1 MTGGFY
7 PRFGHQTTVHQ
18 HQLGT
23 AAVRHL
29 LQLLFFK
36 HTFAF
41 ILGLFLALLFLSD
54 SSPIIVLSCRS
65 VRHSL
70 LILNLLKLLDL
81 PMLLHGFVKIDN
93 WIYKFS
99 QGFVKICIYGFLQ
112 VVTWICQSCS
122 RYFSLFA
129 KQNQDF
135 KPCWSFC
142 FVKVLKSQSTEWWM
156 PWVRCAGSNVLFSS
170 LQKRTKLMR
179 IKIKIKL
186 FHSHLILAVSIWYLM
201 CAKYEH
207 LDHPWPQNSERSK
220 CIAHCTRFKSDFS
233 PTIYDTRTGLKCI
246 VLS

>member
-41 ILGLFLALLFLSD
+41 ILDLFLALLFLSD

-142 FVKVLKSQSTEWWM
+142 FVKVLKSQSTE
-156 PWVRCAGSNVLFSS
+156 CLGSVVTVAMFYFPVCES
-170 LQKRTKLMR
+170 
-179 IKIKIKL
+179 
-186 FHSHLILAVSIWYLM
+186 V
-201 CAKYEH
+201 
-207 LDHPWPQNSERSK
+207 QN
-220 CIAHCTRFKSDFS
+220 
-233 PTIYDTRTGLKCI
+233 
-246 VLS
+246 

>member
-1 MTGGFY
+1 MTGDFY

-81 PMLLHGFVKIDN
+81 PMLLHGFVKINN
-93 WIYKFS
+93 WIY
-99 QGFVKICIYGFLQ
+99 GFVKICIYGFLQ
-112 VVTWICQSCS
+112 FVVTNMNINMNLS
-122 RYFSLFA
+122 
-129 KQNQDF
+129 
-135 KPCWSFC
+135 
-142 FVKVLKSQSTEWWM
+142 
-156 PWVRCAGSNVLFSS
+156 
-170 LQKRTKLMR
+170 
-179 IKIKIKL
+179 KL
-186 FHSHLILAVSIWYLM
+186 FYVFLAL
-201 CAKYEH
+201 CQTK
-207 LDHPWPQNSERSK
+207 PR
-220 CIAHCTRFKSDFS
+220 
-233 PTIYDTRTGLKCI
+233 
-246 VLS
+246 

>member
-70 LILNLLKLLDL
+70 LILNFLKLLDL
-81 PMLLHGFVKIDN
+81 PMLLHGFVKI
-93 WIYKFS
+93 
-99 QGFVKICIYGFLQ
+99 
-112 VVTWICQSCS
+112 
-122 RYFSLFA
+122 
-129 KQNQDF
+129 
-135 KPCWSFC
+135 
-142 FVKVLKSQSTEWWM
+142 
-156 PWVRCAGSNVLFSS
+156 
-170 LQKRTKLMR
+170 
-179 IKIKIKL
+179 
-186 FHSHLILAVSIWYLM
+186 
-201 CAKYEH
+201 
-207 LDHPWPQNSERSK
+207 
-220 CIAHCTRFKSDFS
+220 CT
-233 PTIYDTRTGLKCI
+233 
-246 VLS
+246 